1 MEPARL
7 LEWLHRTEARGRALK
22 QVVPAAK
29 VYVGIFGTDV
39 AFNEF
44 RLSNGLGFVRK
55 VTNPPGSVHVLRAA
69 NLVNTNYLAV
79 GRYSSSIAAEYVIG
93 CQF

>member
-29 VYVGIFGTDV
+29 VYVGIFDTDV